1 LNTSQDSGNIV
12 GWAPSILQD
21 IQTKF
26 TGGVDI
32 GVKHLTN
39 EFHRRRLIRIL
50 LLEMHDETES
60 AILEWGINRAD
71 YNGVPMSMLSM

>member
-1 LNTSQDSGNIV
+1 LNTSQDRRNIV
-12 GWAPSILQD
+12 GWTPSILQD

-26 TGGVDI
+26 TSGIDI
-32 GVKHLTN
+32 GVEHLTD
-39 EFHRRRLIRIL
+39 EFHRRRLIRVL
-50 LLEMHDETES
+50 LLEMHDEAEG